1 MSERYPFKPLFSASA
16 LDAIIR
22 CPSAA
27 TLPIVEICTDESLAL
42 STQAK
47 GAGTTEHASVLNI
60 DSLSDNLKEWLLPDI
75 KSTGYDVIHFEERF
89 AISFDALLS
98 APVDKVNPRALGLS
112 AGTPDAFAYWFDSHG
127 LHVRV
132 GDLKTGAGQ
141 GRGCLPHPSQSWQ
154 LRYYALAVLL
164 WLGWSPSLPDATT
177 EKVGQ
182 VLASVKVSFW
192 TRDYVAEREA
202 EPDLDPADRAHL
214 WRITEADLDE
224 QTLRESVIKLQ
235 ELTKQLSYAPQN
247 VWRVGDWCGGC
258 RSLMACPAHK
268 NAIERLGTATDGE
281 LDDAKVAEAYE
292 ALDVV
297 RAQVAAAERSVEAYV
312 TSKGLLPLRGDRTLT
327 RVARKGRRVSPLAL
341 PMLKEKFPAEYPAM
355 VRESTSLARIAQ
367 AVGEAVPGPRTAM
380 VLGELEGTPGALVKS
395 EGYELRVRRN
405 GSD

>member
-1 MSERYPFKPLFSASA
+1 M
-16 LDAIIR
+16 R
-22 CPSAA
+22 CSSAA

-47 GAGTTEHASVLNI
+47 GAGTAEHASVLTAE
-60 DSLSDNLKEWLLPDI
+60 SLPVNLMEWLLPDT
-75 KSTGYDVIHFEERF
+75 KSTGYDVIHFEQRF
-89 AISFDALLS
+89 AVSFNALIS
-98 APVDKVNPRALGLS
+98 APVDKVNPRDLGLS
-112 AGTPDAFAYWFDSHG
+112 AGTPDAFAYWFDSRG

-164 WLGWSPSLPDATT
+164 WLGWSPFPVAGS
-177 EKVGQ
+177 EVGR

-192 TRDYVAEREA
+192 TRDYVAECEA

-224 QTLRESVIKLQ
+224 QTLRDSVIKLQ
-235 ELTKQLSYAPQN
+235 ELTKQLTYAPQN
-247 VWRVGDWCGGC
+247 IWRVGDWCGGC

-268 NAIERLGTATDGE
+268 NAIERLGTATEGD

-292 ALDVV
+292 AIDVV
-297 RAQVAAAERSVEAYV
+297 RAQVEAAERSVEAYV
-312 TSKGLLPLRGDRTLT
+312 AAKGVLPLRGDRTLV
-327 RVARKGRRVSPLAL
+327 RIARKGRRVSLLAI
-341 PMLKEKFPAEYPAM
+341 PVLKDKFPVEFPAM

-395 EGYELRVRRN
+395 EGFELRVRRN

>member
-16 LDAIIR
+16 LDAIMR
-22 CPSAA
+22 CPGAA

-47 GAGTTEHASVLNI
+47 GAGTAEHASVLSWE
-60 DSLSDNLKEWLLPDI
+60 SLPANLRHWLSNGWNSAPNTDI
-75 KSTGYDVIHFEERF
+75 IFEQRF
-89 AISFDALLS
+89 AVSFDALLS
-98 APVDKVNPRALGLS
+98 APVDKVNPHALGLS
-112 AGTPDAFAYWFDSHG
+112 AGTPDAFAYWFDSQG
-127 LHVRV
+127 LHVRI

-154 LRYYALAVLL
+154 LRYYALAALL
-164 WLGWSPSLPDATT
+164 WLGWSPFPVAGSD
-177 EKVGQ
+177 VGH

-202 EPDLDPADRAHL
+202 EPDLDPTDRAHL
-214 WRITEADLDE
+214 WRITEAGLDE
-224 QTLRESVIKLQ
+224 HTLRESVTKLQ

-258 RSLMACPAHK
+258 RSLMACPAHE

>member
-16 LDAIIR
+16 LDAIMR
-22 CPSAA
+22 CPGAA

-47 GAGTTEHASVLNI
+47 GAGTAEHAEVLAWESLPANLRHW
-60 DSLSDNLKEWLLPDI
+60 LSDGRNGASNTDI
-75 KSTGYDVIHFEERF
+75 IFEQRF
-89 AISFDALLS
+89 AVSFDALLS

-112 AGTPDAFAYWFDSHG
+112 AGTPDAFAYWFDSQG
-127 LHVRV
+127 LHLRV

-154 LRYYALAVLL
+154 LRYYALAAML
-164 WLGWSPSLPDATT
+164 WLGWSPIPTG
-177 EKVGQ
+177 EVGH

-268 NAIERLGTATDGE
+268 NAIERLGTATEGE

-297 RAQVAAAERSVEAYV
+297 RAQVAAAERSVDAYV
-312 TSKGLLPLRGDRTLT
+312 TAKGTLPLRGDKILT
-327 RVARKGRRVSPLAL
+327 RIARKGRRVSPLAL
-341 PMLKEKFPAEYPAM
+341 PVLKDKFPVEYPAM

-380 VLGELEGTPGALVKS
+380 VLGELEDTPGALVKS

-405 GSD
+405 RSD

>member
-1 MSERYPFKPLFSASA
+1 M
-16 LDAIIR
+16 
-22 CPSAA
+22 
-27 TLPIVEICTDESLAL
+27 
-42 STQAK
+42 
-47 GAGTTEHASVLNI
+47 
-60 DSLSDNLKEWLLPDI
+60 EWLSPKENVYGI
-75 KSTGYDVIHFEERF
+75 YRVYFEQRF
-89 AISFDALLS
+89 AAIFAF
-98 APVDKVNPRALGLS
+98 VDKAIPIDEADTSFLFDVTAPYLS
-112 AGTPDAFAYWFDSHG
+112 AGTPDAFAYWFDSQG

-164 WLGWSPSLPDATT
+164 WLGWSPIPTG
-177 EKVGQ
+177 EVGH
-182 VLASVKVSFW
+182 VLASIKVSFW

-224 QTLRESVIKLQ
+224 QTLRESVTKLQ

-292 ALDVV
+292 AIDVV

>member
-16 LDAIIR
+16 LDAIMR
-22 CPSAA
+22 CPGAA

-42 STQAK
+42 STEAK
-47 GAGTTEHASVLNI
+47 GAGTAEHASVLNI

-75 KSTGYDVIHFEERF
+75 KSTGYDVIHFEQRF
-89 AISFDALLS
+89 AVSFDALLS
-98 APVDKVNPRALGLS
+98 APVDKVNPHALGLS
-112 AGTPDAFAYWFDSHG
+112 AGTPDAFAYWFDSQG
-127 LHVRV
+127 LHLRV

-164 WLGWSPSLPDATT
+164 WLGWSPFPVVSSA
-177 EKVGQ
+177 VGH
-182 VLASVKVSFW
+182 VLASIKVSFW

-202 EPDLDPADRAHL
+202 EPDLDPTDRAHL

-224 QTLRESVIKLQ
+224 QTLRESVTKLQ

-258 RSLMACPAHK
+258 RSLMACPVHK

>member
-16 LDAIIR
+16 LDAIMR
-22 CPSAA
+22 CPGAA

-42 STQAK
+42 STEAK
-47 GAGTTEHASVLNI
+47 GAGTAEHAEVLSWESLPANLRHW
-60 DSLSDNLKEWLLPDI
+60 LSDGWNGAPNTDI
-75 KSTGYDVIHFEERF
+75 IFEQRF
-89 AISFDALLS
+89 AVSFDALLS
-98 APVDKVNPRALGLS
+98 TSVDMVNSRALGLS
-112 AGTPDAFAYWFDSHG
+112 AGTPDAFAYWFDSQG

-164 WLGWSPSLPDATT
+164 WLGWSPFPVVSSA
-177 EKVGQ
+177 VGH
-182 VLASVKVSFW
+182 VLASIKVSFW
-192 TRDYVAEREA
+192 TRDYVAEREV
-202 EPDLDPADRAHL
+202 EPDLDPTDRAHL
-214 WRITEADLDE
+214 WRITEAPLDE
-224 QTLRESVIKLQ
+224 QTLRESVTKLQ

-258 RSLMACPAHK
+258 RSLMACPVHK

>member
-16 LDAIIR
+16 LDAIMR
-22 CPSAA
+22 CPGAA

-42 STQAK
+42 STEAK
-47 GAGTTEHASVLNI
+47 GAGTAEHASVLNI

-75 KSTGYDVIHFEERF
+75 KSTGYDVIHFEQRF
-89 AISFDALLS
+89 AVSFDALLS
-98 APVDKVNPRALGLS
+98 APVDKVNPHALGLS
-112 AGTPDAFAYWFDSHG
+112 AGTPDAFAYWFDSQG
-127 LHVRV
+127 LHLRV

-154 LRYYALAVLL
+154 LRYYALAAML
-164 WLGWSPSLPDATT
+164 WLGWSPIPTG
-177 EKVGQ
+177 EVRP

-202 EPDLDPADRAHL
+202 EPDLDPTDRAHL
-214 WRITEADLDE
+214 WRITEAGLDE
-224 QTLRESVIKLQ
+224 HTLRESVTKLQ

-258 RSLMACPAHK
+258 RSLMACPVHK

>member
-1 MSERYPFKPLFSASA
+1 MIERYPFKPLFSASA
-16 LDAIIR
+16 IDAIMR
-22 CPSAA
+22 CPGAA

-47 GAGTTEHASVLNI
+47 GAGTAEHAEVLTWE
-60 DSLSDNLKEWLLPDI
+60 SLPANLRHWLLDGWNGAPNTAI
-75 KSTGYDVIHFEERF
+75 IFEQRF
-89 AISFDALLS
+89 AVSFDALLS
-98 APVDKVNPRALGLS
+98 APVDKVNPHALGLS
-112 AGTPDAFAYWFDSHG
+112 AGTPDAFAYWFDSQG
-127 LHVRV
+127 LHLRV

-164 WLGWSPSLPDATT
+164 WLGWSPFPVAGS
-177 EKVGQ
+177 EVGH

-202 EPDLDPADRAHL
+202 EPDLDPTDRAHL
-214 WRITEADLDE
+214 WRITEAPLDE
-224 QTLRESVIKLQ
+224 QTLRESVTKLQ

-258 RSLMACPAHK
+258 RSLMACPVHK

>member
-16 LDAIIR
+16 LDAIMR
-22 CPSAA
+22 CPGAA

-42 STQAK
+42 STEAK
-47 GAGTTEHASVLNI
+47 GAGTAEHASVLNI

-75 KSTGYDVIHFEERF
+75 KSTGYDVIHFEQRF
-89 AISFDALLS
+89 AVSFDALLS
-98 APVDKVNPRALGLS
+98 APVDKVNPHALGLS
-112 AGTPDAFAYWFDSHG
+112 AGTPDAFAYWFDSQG
-127 LHVRV
+127 LHVRI

-164 WLGWSPSLPDATT
+164 WLGWSPFPVAGS
-177 EKVGQ
+177 EVGH

-224 QTLRESVIKLQ
+224 QTLRESVTKLQ

-327 RVARKGRRVSPLAL
+327 RVVRKGRRVSPLAL

>member
-16 LDAIIR
+16 LDAIMR
-22 CPSAA
+22 CPGAA

-42 STQAK
+42 STEAK
-47 GAGTTEHASVLNI
+47 GAGTAEHAEVLTWESLPANLRQW
-60 DSLSDNLKEWLLPDI
+60 LSDGWYGALNTDI
-75 KSTGYDVIHFEERF
+75 IFEQRF
-89 AISFDALLS
+89 AVSFDALLS

-112 AGTPDAFAYWFDSHG
+112 AGTPDAFAYWFDSQG

-164 WLGWSPSLPDATT
+164 WLEWSPFHVAGSA
-177 EKVGQ
+177 VGH
-182 VLASVKVSFW
+182 VLASVRVSFW

-202 EPDLDPADRAHL
+202 EPDLDPTDRAHL
-214 WRITEADLDE
+214 WRITEAPLDE
-224 QTLRESVIKLQ
+224 QTLRDSVTKLQ

-258 RSLMACPAHK
+258 RSLTACPAHK
-268 NAIERLGTATDGE
+268 NAIERLGTATEGE

-297 RAQVAAAERSVEAYV
+297 RAQVAAAERSVEAYI
-312 TSKGLLPLRGDRTLT
+312 TAKGALPLRGDRTLT
-327 RVARKGRRVSPLAL
+327 RIARKGRRVSPLAL
-341 PMLKEKFPAEYPAM
+341 PVLKDKFPVEYPAM
-355 VRESTSLARIAQ
+355 VRESTSLVRIAQ

>member
-1 MSERYPFKPLFSASA
+1 M
-16 LDAIIR
+16 R
-22 CPSAA
+22 CPGAA

-42 STQAK
+42 STEAK
-47 GAGTTEHASVLNI
+47 GAGTAEHASVL
-60 DSLSDNLKEWLLPDI
+60 SWATLPSNLQQWLVPFNQSI
-75 KSTGYDVIHFEERF
+75 INQWSVKFEQRF
-89 AISFDALLS
+89 AVSFDALLS

-112 AGTPDAFAYWFDSHG
+112 AGTPDAFAYWFDSQG

-164 WLGWSPSLPDATT
+164 WLGWSPFPVAGSA
-177 EKVGQ
+177 VGH
-182 VLASVKVSFW
+182 VLVSVRVSFW

-224 QTLRESVIKLQ
+224 QTLRDSVTKLQ

-268 NAIERLGTATDGE
+268 NAIERLGTATEGE

-312 TSKGLLPLRGDRTLT
+312 MAKGALPLRGDRTLI
-327 RVARKGRRVSPLAL
+327 RIARKGRRVSPLAL
-341 PMLKEKFPAEYPAM
+341 PVLKEKFPVEYPAM

-380 VLGELEGTPGALVKS
+380 VLGELESTLGALVKS